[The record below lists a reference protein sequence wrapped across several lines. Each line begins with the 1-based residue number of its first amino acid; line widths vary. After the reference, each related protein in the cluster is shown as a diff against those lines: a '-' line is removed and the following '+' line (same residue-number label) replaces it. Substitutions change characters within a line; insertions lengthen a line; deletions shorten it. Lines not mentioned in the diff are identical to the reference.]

1 METVNV
7 CRDVSRGGEANFLS
21 FSELERETKN
31 KIIKKFFLTQAT
43 SRKNEREAQRLSASL
58 TGGRRRSS
66 SS

>member
-43 SRKNEREAQRLSASL
+43 SRKKTREKHSDSL
-58 TGGRRRSS
+58 PV
-66 SS
+66 